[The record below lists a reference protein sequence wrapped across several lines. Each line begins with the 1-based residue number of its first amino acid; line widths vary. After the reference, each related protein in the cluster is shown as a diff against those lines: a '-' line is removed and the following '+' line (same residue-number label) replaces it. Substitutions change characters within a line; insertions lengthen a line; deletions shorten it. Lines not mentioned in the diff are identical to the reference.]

1 MKRRKFVKLY
11 KEHRIPIYRY
21 IYFRVNSKE
30 EAEDLAS
37 EVFLRVFNYFKKNQ
51 PQNARAFFYKVAR
64 DLLVDFYRKN
74 QRSLPE
80 FELKAEDKHFL
91 DLYHALSGLNADHRE
106 VVVLR
111 YFEGFSIP
119 EIAQITGKKEKNVEM
134 MLYRSKNKLKD
145 RL

>member
-91 DLYHALSGLNADHRE
+91 DLYQALSGLNADHRE